1 MVDINRRTR
10 KYDLVERVD
19 PIERVDEI
27 PVLWYSEPYSAV
39 YYFKLF
45 QYFLLG
51 FMLLIFTWRLLR
63 MILVIVHFEEEKVD
77 MDDDDDISLGSDEN
91 KSNICVD
98 DHMTITWKKNC
109 CSWRRRR
116 TSRSV
121 EVLVEEVDGDTENA
135 EEEEY
140 IEGSFPTSMN
150 HEDE

>member
-1 MVDINRRTR
+1 
-10 KYDLVERVD
+10 
-19 PIERVDEI
+19 
-27 PVLWYSEPYSAV
+27 
-39 YYFKLF
+39 
-45 QYFLLG
+45 
-51 FMLLIFTWRLLR
+51 
-63 MILVIVHFEEEKVD
+63 MILVIVRFEEEKVD

-98 DHMTITWKKNC
+98 DLMTITWKKNC
-109 CSWRRRR
+109 CSWRRRRR

-140 IEGSFPTSMN
+140 IEGSLPTSMN

>member
-1 MVDINRRTR
+1 
-10 KYDLVERVD
+10 
-19 PIERVDEI
+19 
-27 PVLWYSEPYSAV
+27 
-39 YYFKLF
+39 
-45 QYFLLG
+45 
-51 FMLLIFTWRLLR
+51 
-63 MILVIVHFEEEKVD
+63 MILVIVRFEEEKVD
-77 MDDDDDISLGSDEN
+77 MDDDDDISLGSNEY

-109 CSWRRRR
+109 CSWRRRI
-116 TSRSV
+116 SRSV